1 MLFSEFR
8 KTCYSKCCKISY
20 NIWSIINFDI
30 RVTFDSIDLL
40 ILTQASKRTF
50 IFLSPIFNLNNI
62 VHYSNRFAK
71 KISSKSEGENQK
83 LERKRNHRFKKPFFP
98 PSNVINNPTIL
109 IFSSSSSLSP
119 SSVSPRLIHR
129 GRARYLPLGSQKP
142 RSTTKEGRGGEKKRG
157 RVTSER
163 DETGR
168 ALGRWEERLRVLRLY
183 RYWSGRSRNRL
194 LVRILVR
201 FLSPARNS
209 TKDSRLGGRTCPH
222 NLPTDLDSNNL
233 LWPMKSTECR
243 LIFRF
248 TIFVSVY
255 KCIIYE
261 W

>member
-1 MLFSEFR
+1 MLFSGFR

-142 RSTTKEGRGGEKKRG
+142 RSTTKEGRGGEKKKR
-157 RVTSER
+157 TSY
-163 DETGR
+163 
-168 ALGRWEERLRVLRLY
+168 LREG
-183 RYWSGRSRNRL
+183 WNGT
-194 LVRILVR
+194 R
-201 FLSPARNS
+201 FG
-209 TKDSRLGGRTCPH
+209 KMGRTVAGVAPVQILIGQVTQQAACQDTRQVP
-222 NLPTDLDSNNL
+222 LPG
-233 LWPMKSTECR
+233 
-243 LIFRF
+243 
-248 TIFVSVY
+248 
-255 KCIIYE
+255 
-261 W
+261 

>member
-1 MLFSEFR
+1 MLFSGFR

-109 IFSSSSSLSP
+109 IFFSSSSLSP

-142 RSTTKEGRGGEKKRG
+142 RSTTKEGRGGEKKKEDELPQRG
-157 RVTSER
+157 MKRDALWEDGKNGCGCCACTDIDRAGHATGCLSGYSSGSSPRLETRLKIPDLEGER
-163 DETGR
+163 
-168 ALGRWEERLRVLRLY
+168 AP
-183 RYWSGRSRNRL
+183 
-194 LVRILVR
+194 I
-201 FLSPARNS
+201 
-209 TKDSRLGGRTCPH
+209 TCQQISIQIIFCDQWKVP
-222 NLPTDLDSNNL
+222 NADWFFVS
-233 LWPMKSTECR
+233 
-243 LIFRF
+243 LIFINFCER
-248 TIFVSVY
+248 I
-255 KCIIYE
+255 
-261 W
+261 